1 MRRFRQVVF
10 WLHLCSGVLAGI
22 FILIMCVSGAL
33 LSFQSNIIAFAER
46 DMRNVSV
53 PSENATRLSLTE
65 ILDKIQAAKP
75 NAKPSSITLKIE
87 PNAAAN
93 ISLGRE
99 GQVFVNPYTGEITG
113 EGAQNVRGFFRTVE
127 DAHRW
132 LALSGDARPIGK
144 AVNDAANLLFL
155 FLAISGLYIW
165 FPRRFLLRH
174 FKPILWFRT
183 GLKGKARNFN
193 WHNTIGFWSSLVLI
207 ILTATAVVMSYTW
220 ANNLLY
226 RMTGNEPP
234 PQQQQQRAP
243 NNQAN
248 EQPFVLPENIDTL
261 WKHAANKVASPSPK
275 SISLRLPVEKNAAV
289 FTIEEGRY
297 WNKFAR
303 STLTLNPETGEI
315 AKWEDYGEQNAGRQ
329 LRSWVRFTH
338 TGETG
343 GIVGQIIGFLACIG
357 GSFLV
362 WTGISLALRRFGNWR
377 GRNNRSSIDADTL
390 K

>member
-1 MRRFRQVVF
+1 MKKFRQVVF

-22 FILIMCVSGAL
+22 FIFIMCVSGAL
-33 LSFQSNIIAFAER
+33 LSFQSNIIANAER
-46 DMRNVSV
+46 EMRNVSV
-53 PSENATRLSLTE
+53 PSENAARLSLIE
-65 ILDKIQAAKP
+65 ILNKVQTAKP
-75 NAKPSSITLKIE
+75 NAKPASIALKNE
-87 PNAAAN
+87 PNAAAS

-99 GQVFVNPYTGEITG
+99 GQIFVNPYTGEITG
-113 EGAQNVRGFFRTVE
+113 EGAQNIRGFFRAVE

-165 FPRRFLLRH
+165 FPRRFLLQH
-174 FKPILWFRT
+174 FKLILWFRPK
-183 GLKGKARNFN
+183 LEGKARDFN

-226 RMTGNEPP
+226 QMTGNEPP
-234 PQQQQQRAP
+234 QQQQRP
-243 NNQAN
+243 SNNQTN
-248 EQPFVLPENIDTL
+248 EQPFVLPENIDAL
-261 WKHAANKVASPSPK
+261 WTRAVNHVPDAK
-275 SISLRLPVEKNAAV
+275 SISLRLPVEKNAAI
-289 FTIEEGRY
+289 FTIEESRY
-297 WNKFAR
+297 RNIFAR
-303 STLTLNPETGEI
+303 STLTLNPETAEI

-329 LRSWVRFTH
+329 LRSWARFTH

-343 GIVGQIIGFLACIG
+343 GILGQIIGFLACIG

-377 GRNNRSSIDADTL
+377 GRNTRSPIDTIAL